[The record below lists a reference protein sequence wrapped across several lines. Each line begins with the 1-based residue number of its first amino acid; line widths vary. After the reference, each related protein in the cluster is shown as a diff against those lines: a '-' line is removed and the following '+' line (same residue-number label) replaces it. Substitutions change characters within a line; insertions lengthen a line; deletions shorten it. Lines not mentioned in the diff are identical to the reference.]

1 MMVWSLLAAP
11 PLDMIGSYFDF
22 VPLFWSDFQLYQL
35 WYFLWF
41 VLGICLPVLKENQ
54 VFLWIKVQMGWPVL
68 DFLVRWS
75 SLLSHGLL
83 QWQRKFL
90 EYWCS
95 PEIIPL
101 YLQYVLLLC
110 WKCRLYNTGS
120 VQLPV
125 LSNSLVPRAGPMCAF
140 SWVFNELWTWYLMAP
155 KVLCWSQSCSPSSR
169 ALKYLG
175 CVFKAWA
182 FSTWSVLD
190 LGVYSICA
198 LWISCHSQLYLRQ
211 NCS

>member
-1 MMVWSLLAAP
+1 
-11 PLDMIGSYFDF
+11 
-22 VPLFWSDFQLYQL
+22 
-35 WYFLWF
+35 
-41 VLGICLPVLKENQ
+41 
-54 VFLWIKVQMGWPVL
+54 MGWTVL

-190 LGVYSICA
+190 LGACPIGELVIAYQS
-198 LWISCHSQLYLRQ
+198 HLYLIKMILPCTNITLFRIYYVQ
-211 NCS
+211 IRWCQLVFYMVLSVKVFNDL